1 MSTHAKSIQYS
12 PDTRD
17 FAMYL
22 DGELVGFAATYQKAE
37 QQLDALVYEILTEAA
52 AQMTEEAP
60 VSDPTP
66 EPQPEIPTPAQVA
79 AACQA
84 LAEEFDD
91 AAAAHADAGNADA
104 AKDLRS
110 AARAARKAAFHALAG
125 VQVARWLGDDLLVNS
140 ATDHTVHT
148 VKASG
153 CSCTAGIHARNCWH
167 LLLRCGWERAME
179 GIEADAEYALAA

>member
-1 MSTHAKSIQYS
+1 MSTRNLTKSIIYS
-12 PDTRD
+12 NDTRD

-22 DGELVGFAATYQKAE
+22 GGELVGFKATHREAE
-37 QQLDALVYEILTEAA
+37 DTLDALVYEILTAA
-52 AQMTEEAP
+52 
-60 VSDPTP
+60 

-84 LAEEFDD
+84 LAEEYDD
-91 AAAAHADAGNADA
+91 AAAAHAAQGNGEA

-110 AARAARKAAFHALAG
+110 AARAARKAAFHALSG
-125 VQVARWLGDDLLVNS
+125 SQVARWLGNDLLVNS

-153 CSCTAGIHARNCWH
+153 CSCTAGQHARNCWH
-167 LLLRCGWERAME
+167 LLLRCGWERALE
-179 GIEADAEYALAA
+179 GIESDAGELALAA